1 MLSIKR
7 DADGNKDLY
16 LQQYLRQI
24 YYISFRSLSEITF
37 FSNDRVFLF
46 KILKEGKQYSVKTV
60 QQ

>member
-24 YYISFRSLSEITF
+24 YYISFRFLSEKTF

>member
-1 MLSIKR
+1 MQTEIKTYIYSSISDKFTTYHS
-7 DADGNKDLY
+7 ASY
-16 LQQYLRQI
+16 LKK
-24 YYISFRSLSEITF
+24 TF

>member
-24 YYISFRSLSEITF
+24 YNISFRSLSEKNF
-37 FSNDRVFLF
+37 FSNDQVFLF
-46 KILKEGKQYSVKTV
+46 KILKEGKQYSV
-60 QQ
+60 

>member
-24 YYISFRSLSEITF
+24 YYMSFRSLSEKTF

-46 KILKEGKQYSVKTV
+46 KILKEGKQYSVKTI

>member
-7 DADGNKDLY
+7 DADGNKDGNKDLY

-24 YYISFRSLSEITF
+24 YYISFRSLSEKTF

-46 KILKEGKQYSVKTV
+46 KILKEGKQYSV
-60 QQ
+60 

>member
-24 YYISFRSLSEITF
+24 YYMSFRSLSEKTF

>member
-24 YYISFRSLSEITF
+24 YYISFRSLSEKNF
-37 FSNDRVFLF
+37 FSNDQVFLF
-46 KILKEGKQYSVKTV
+46 KILKEGKQYSV
-60 QQ
+60 

>member
-7 DADGNKDLY
+7 DADGYKDLY

-24 YYISFRSLSEITF
+24 YYISFRSLSEKTF

-46 KILKEGKQYSVKTV
+46 DILKEGKQYSVKTV

>member
-24 YYISFRSLSEITF
+24 YYISFRSLSEKTF